1 MKRSGTSLLVISF
14 CIVTMLML
22 GAFGHPHLN
31 IHQKGSFELLAVSLP
46 TITSP
51 TLPDSNKVKT
61 QQEVTHQVKKGE
73 TLFSIS
79 RMYGVSISEIKRLNG
94 ILNEGITEGKVLIIR
109 RAQIDPQGGI
119 DSLAQKP
126 VIADSSILQNDLY
139 KQTNPTKR
147 VQTIRPKDGGKSYM
161 QIIETGLV
169 KRADDALWA
178 PGHYYC
184 LHKSAPIGTIIKLT
198 DNETSK
204 SVYLKVMGNMSI
216 SEPSSLIL
224 RISYFAANKLGV
236 SDKPFAVEIS
246 YSLLD

>member
-1 MKRSGTSLLVISF
+1 
-14 CIVTMLML
+14 
-22 GAFGHPHLN
+22 
-31 IHQKGSFELLAVSLP
+31 
-46 TITSP
+46 
-51 TLPDSNKVKT
+51 
-61 QQEVTHQVKKGE
+61 
-73 TLFSIS
+73 
-79 RMYGVSISEIKRLNG
+79 
-94 ILNEGITEGKVLIIR
+94 
-109 RAQIDPQGGI
+109 
-119 DSLAQKP
+119 
-126 VIADSSILQNDLY
+126 
-139 KQTNPTKR
+139 
-147 VQTIRPKDGGKSYM
+147 QTIRPKDGGKSYM

>member
-1 MKRSGTSLLVISF
+1 MVISCCLATSLILAGFVEPF
-14 CIVTMLML
+14 
-22 GAFGHPHLN
+22 
-31 IHQKGSFELLAVSLP
+31 LLIDYAERSEFSRAYDFQSSS
-46 TITSP
+46 TS
-51 TLPDSNKVKT
+51 LPDSNKVKN

-109 RAQIDPQGGI
+109 RASIESQVSL

-126 VIADSSILQNDLY
+126 NSTDSSIYQNDIY
-139 KQTNPTKR
+139 RETTPTKR

-161 QIIETGLV
+161 QITETGLV
-169 KRADDALWA
+169 TRVEDAQWA

-184 LHKSAPIGTIIKLT
+184 MHKTAPIGTIIKLT

-204 SVYLKVMGNMSI
+204 SIYLKVMGNMSI
-216 SEPSSLIL
+216 SEPSSIII
-224 RISYFAANKLGV
+224 RVSYFAANKLGLL
-236 SDKPFAVEIS
+236 DKPFAVEIT
-246 YSLLD
+246 YALLD